1 MTGFERRAATAL
13 RDPVRVANVHRF
25 TERAHDNRTASVQT
39 IDFEA
44 LRNEGERIR
53 SEAVADLP
61 ALLDRFQ
68 ANLERNGVVVHRAAT
83 GADAAAYIT
92 EVVLRHGTEVV
103 KGKSMASEE
112 IGLNERLGAAG
123 VDVAETDLGEFIVQT
138 AGEAPEHIIIPA
150 IHKSRADV
158 RALLEPLAGEPIGD
172 DPADLTAFARAHLR
186 ERFLRAPVGIT
197 GVNFGVAETGTL
209 VLVENEGNGRMCSGL
224 PRVHIAIMGME
235 RIVANMADLATLLPL
250 LIRSGTGQKI
260 TSYVSL
266 VGGPRRGEEADGPDE
281 VHLVILDNGRSR
293 VRDTRLSQRPSLH
306 PLRRLPERLPGLP
319 PGRRHGLRVG
329 VRRADRRGADAAPAP
344 PGRPRRA
351 RPGIV
356 AVRRLRRRLPG
367 ADPAARAPA
376 RPAPRSG
383 GDVGRTAGAAG
394 VPGLEHGLEPPLGLP
409 PDHPHR
415 PSHAYPGP
423 GPVHARA
430 AAQAVGAHARRR
442 GEAVIEQFQAE
453 LEAVGGHVHHGR
465 AALDALRGEGVAVT
479 PCLALIA
486 ATGTVVVSSRLSGG
500 RRNGLVDPVHV
511 VEARADQLVP
521 DLAAALERVGP
532 ELASAS
538 AVTFVTGPSRTADI
552 EQTLIR
558 GVHGPKDVHVVF
570 VES

>member
-1 MTGFERRAATAL
+1 MTGFEQRAATAL

-44 LRNEGERIR
+44 LRAEGERIR

-68 ANLERNGVVVHRAAT
+68 RNLERNGVVVHRAPT

-92 EVVLRHGTEVV
+92 EVVLQHGTEVV

-281 VHLVILDNGRSR
+281 LHLVILDNGRSR
-293 VRDTRLSQRPSLH
+293 VRDTAYRSVLHCIRCGACQNVCPVYRQVGGTAYGWVYGGPIGAVLTPLLH
-306 PLRRLPERLPGLP
+306 PQDGLDELGQASSLCAACDDVCPVRIPLHELLLGLRRDRAVTSAGRLERLAF
-319 PGRRHGLRVG
+319 
-329 VRRADRRGADAAPAP
+329 RAWSTAWS
-344 PGRPRRA
+344 RPF
-351 RPGIV
+351 IY
-356 AVRRLRRRLPG
+356 RLTT
-367 ADPAARAPA
+367 
-376 RPAPRSG
+376 
-383 GDVGRTAGAAG
+383 RTARHVQIRGQAPFMH
-394 VPGLEHGLEPPLGLP
+394 VPLLK
-409 PDHPHR
+409 R
-415 PSHAYPGP
+415 W
-423 GPVHARA
+423 ART
-430 AAQAVGAHARRR
+430 R
-442 GEAVIEQFQAE
+442 
-453 LEAVGGHVHHGR
+453 
-465 AALDALRGEGVAVT
+465 D
-479 PCLALIA
+479 
-486 ATGTVVVSSRLSGG
+486 VVVKR
-500 RRNGLVDPVHV
+500 
-511 VEARADQLVP
+511 
-521 DLAAALERVGP
+521 
-532 ELASAS
+532 
-538 AVTFVTGPSRTADI
+538 
-552 EQTLIR
+552 
-558 GVHGPKDVHVVF
+558 
-570 VES
+570 